1 MNIAFYIRHMKNI
14 HINSLDLKLLKVFR
28 AVFEEGSVTKAAARL
43 SLEQSQISHLLN
55 RLRKTLGDPLFVRS
69 GRSIAPTERAIVI
82 APSVQAIIEQIE
94 SLGET
99 AALDLSVLT
108 DTFTISA
115 NDYERRLLAPHLAE
129 CFFTQAPRAKLV
141 FAHTSGSIEER
152 LRSREWDVVISPRSL
167 AGVHDIH
174 SRKLFEDVY
183 ACFFDGAILDAR
195 TVRQSYGE
203 QLHAIVRF
211 EGNPPSPVDTVLS
224 AMGLKRDVRLVAPS
238 FEALPALLA
247 GQPLVA
253 TLPSRLAK
261 GGFEHFVRTDLPF
274 ASPRLSFQ
282 MIWHSATHH
291 SPKHKWF
298 RDLLAK
304 SVGQIRSTSR

>member
-115 NDYERRLLAPHLAE
+115 NDYERRLLAP
-129 CFFTQAPRAKLV
+129 
-141 FAHTSGSIEER
+141 
-152 LRSREWDVVISPRSL
+152 
-167 AGVHDIH
+167 
-174 SRKLFEDVY
+174 
-183 ACFFDGAILDAR
+183 IL
-195 TVRQSYGE
+195 
-203 QLHAIVRF
+203 
-211 EGNPPSPVDTVLS
+211 PSAFS
-224 AMGLKRDVRLVAPS
+224 HR
-238 FEALPALLA
+238 LPA
-247 GQPLVA
+247 
-253 TLPSRLAK
+253 RN
-261 GGFEHFVRTDLPF
+261 
-274 ASPRLSFQ
+274 LS
-282 MIWHSATHH
+282 
-291 SPKHKWF
+291 
-298 RDLLAK
+298 
-304 SVGQIRSTSR
+304 